1 MTHYLDHNA
10 TSPLLPEALDAMTRA
25 AKEAWGNPSSL
36 HGPGRRARQEVEDAR
51 ERVAELIGA
60 KPNEIVFT
68 SGGTESCNLAIVS
81 GANLQKQKGK
91 HLVISAIEHPAVKSE
106 VKALESEGWE
116 VTWVKPDTDG
126 VITVEAVNAALRAD
140 TVLCAIMAA
149 NNEVGTVQPILEIG
163 TLLRTKGV
171 LFFCDMTQSLGKI
184 PVDVS
189 TLPVDLAAF
198 VAHKIGGP
206 KGVGALYIRKGLQID
221 SFVRGGGQERGLR
234 GGTENVPGIAGFG
247 AAAVVWKQRGAEER
261 LRVQALRDALE
272 SELRQRIPEM
282 KVNAAN
288 VSRLP
293 NTLHATFP
301 GCRGDILVMAL
312 DLRGIAA
319 SAGSA
324 CASGSVK
331 ASEVLL
337 AMGRSQEDAI
347 SSLRFSLG
355 IGNTAEEIPIIA
367 QAVEQAYTAAR
378 QA

>member
-1 MTHYLDHNA
+1 MHYLDHNA

-25 AKEAWGNPSSL
+25 AKEAWANASSL
-36 HGPGRRARQEVEDAR
+36 HEPGRKAKQVIEDAR
-51 ERVAELIGA
+51 EKIAALVKCG
-60 KPNEIVFT
+60 PNELVFT
-68 SGGTESCNLAIVS
+68 SGGTESCNLAVVS
-81 GANLQKQKGK
+81 GVQARKEKGR
-91 HLVISAIEHPAVKSE
+91 HLVVSAIEHPAVKSE
-106 VKALESEGWE
+106 VKALEGEGWE
-116 VTWVKPDTDG
+116 VNWVKPDFDG
-126 VITVEAVNAALRAD
+126 VVTIEAVKAALRPD

-149 NNEVGTVQPILEIG
+149 NNEVGTVQPIREIG
-163 TLLRTKGV
+163 TILREKGV
-171 LFFCDMTQSLGKI
+171 LFFCDMTQALGKI
-184 PVDVS
+184 PVDLS

-247 AAAVVWKQRGAEER
+247 AAADVWMKRGDEER
-261 LRVQALRDALE
+261 SRVQALRDALE
-272 SELRQRIPEM
+272 SELRHRIPVM
-282 KVNAAN
+282 KVNAAT
-288 VSRLP
+288 VPRLP

-324 CASGSVK
+324 CASGSIK

-337 AMGRSQEDAI
+337 AMGRSPEDAV

-355 IGNTAEEIPIIA
+355 IGNTVEEIPIIA
-367 QAVEQAYTAAR
+367 DAVEQAYNAAR

>member
-1 MTHYLDHNA
+1 
-10 TSPLLPEALDAMTRA
+10 MTRA

-51 ERVAELIGA
+51 EHVAGLIGA

-68 SGGTESCNLAIVS
+68 SGGTESCNLALVS
-81 GANLQKQKGK
+81 GANLQRQKGK
-91 HLVISAIEHPAVKSE
+91 HLVVSAIEHPAVKSE
-106 VKALESEGWE
+106 VKALEGEGWE
-116 VTWVKPDTDG
+116 VTWAKPDADG
-126 VITVEAVNAALRAD
+126 VIPVEAVNAALRHD
-140 TVLCAIMAA
+140 TALCAIMAA
-149 NNEVGTVQPILEIG
+149 NNEVGTVQPIQEIG
-163 TLLRTKGV
+163 TLLRARGV
-171 LFFCDMTQSLGKI
+171 LFFCDMTQALGKI

-189 TLPVDLAAF
+189 ALPVDLAAF

-247 AAAVVWKQRGAEER
+247 VASVWWQKNGAEER
-261 LRVQALRDALE
+261 KRVEHLRNALQSALLE
-272 SELRQRIPEM
+272 GIPEM
-282 KVNAAN
+282 KINAAD
-288 VSRLP
+288 VPRLP

-337 AMGRSQEDAI
+337 AMGRSQEDAV
-347 SSLRFSLG
+347 SSLRFSFG
-355 IGNTAEEIPIIA
+355 IGNTAGEIPMIA
-367 QAVEQAYTAAR
+367 EAVQQAYTAAR